1 MRAGFLL
8 ACLLAA
14 GTVWGAHTARVV
26 RAHPWLTRGLERES
40 LVGVRFLH
48 DAEAGS
54 VWGGGLKTITFSF
67 RLEGCAKGDLS
78 DFRLWRLPYTA
89 NYGFHEPIATRL
101 DDGAVMTRSETGD
114 ASSTAFTVTFAL
126 RDAPAD
132 YGEPGWVFPSTPSR
146 AESDALWLTAT
157 IAPTLSRD
165 ARIWVDVADAT
176 LTLNGCP
183 FAVANGKARAPHRV
197 YPQKFRINA
206 YLRDDYMKGAGD
218 RTSDI
223 LDDAPAKRLA
233 GLTDIMFATLNIGY
247 DASAKTFTIPIAGQY
262 ANAIR
267 RAQTLREEHGADHVR
282 IFASL
287 GKGSYDASI
296 GAFPLAWA
304 ARDANRAAFVQA
316 LVEMME
322 DHALDGLDIDWEYPN
337 YNSASKPRP
346 ESEIGDFR
354 RYGLLL
360 RDLSEA
366 FFDRGWELC
375 VCVNDSGWGLPGW
388 VNDNWGGA
396 HQASEMG
403 EIFAAADFVNS
414 MAYGPWPTFLGNT
427 CMTRSLNVCQR
438 QWAIPAR
445 RILVGQ
451 AVYSNASVHFGYDQC
466 RGWARTTHSDPF
478 DRLDCDTLWMAWE
491 NPNLAEDNDRKRGDY
506 RGYTG
511 PTTFRAKC
519 ARVPRDEGSVYAGQ
533 TLGGVMTWGYY
544 SDSPWEDPDRM
555 SLGLAQWQTV
565 WPRDYTLPTPP
576 RADDGAYLLDSAED
590 WWWFQENPGCDVRL
604 AADLTLDHDP
614 LPIPSFSGTLDG
626 AGHTITL
633 PPNTWIV
640 SVGDAALFRSL
651 AGATIRDLTVRLE
664 GRVVSLADRAGDT
677 AVNKNAHSLAGDG
690 RAALLATSM
699 TSGTL
704 ENVTLVVA
712 PGAEIQGAKQA
723 AVAVANVYASGPL
736 ALRGVR
742 IRIEGVVRANASN
755 SAGTANTTLAHP
767 CVGGL
772 IGWLGNDPASPAAT
786 VADCSVTLAATARLA
801 NETGTGDG
809 VAPVV
814 GHLHYGEPTFANVDV
829 RWASGAALQAVSS
842 LAHSPMPWIASYWES
857 DRPALAAATG
867 RVIPSDAEAAAAL
880 RARWASYWMETLAPF
895 GRPGFRLLLR

>member
-304 ARDANRAAFVQA
+304 ARDANRAAFVQSCIQAMHDLGADGMDVDFEYCVTDQQHRDFAGFMGA
-316 LVEMME
+316 LK
-322 DHALDGLDIDWEYPN
+322 D
-337 YNSASKPRP
+337 
-346 ESEIGDFR
+346 
-354 RYGLLL
+354 
-360 RDLSEA
+360 A
-366 FFDRGWELC
+366 FMAKGKGWEL
-375 VCVNDSGWGLPGW
+375 
-388 VNDNWGGA
+388 
-396 HQASEMG
+396 
-403 EIFAAADFVNS
+403 S
-414 MAYGPWPTFLGNT
+414 MAVTPYHNLPKNAALATVDSINVMAYDGPLNAPYSRMSNFFQNLHSLG
-427 CMTRSLNVCQR
+427 V
-438 QWAIPAR
+438 PDR
-445 RILVGQ
+445 RIVMGQ
-451 AVYSNASVHFGYDQC
+451 AIYGGY
-466 RGWARTTHSDPF
+466 G
-478 DRLDCDTLWMAWE
+478 
-491 NPNLAEDNDRKRGDY
+491 
-506 RGYTG
+506 
-511 PTTFRAKC
+511 
-519 ARVPRDEGSVYAGQ
+519 
-533 TLGGVMTWGYY
+533 
-544 SDSPWEDPDRM
+544 
-555 SLGLAQWQTV
+555 
-565 WPRDYTLPTPP
+565 
-576 RADDGAYLLDSAED
+576 
-590 WWWFQENPGCDVRL
+590 
-604 AADLTLDHDP
+604 
-614 LPIPSFSGTLDG
+614 I
-626 AGHTITL
+626 
-633 PPNTWIV
+633 
-640 SVGDAALFRSL
+640 
-651 AGATIRDLTVRLE
+651 
-664 GRVVSLADRAGDT
+664 
-677 AVNKNAHSLAGDG
+677 
-690 RAALLATSM
+690 
-699 TSGTL
+699 
-704 ENVTLVVA
+704 
-712 PGAEIQGAKQA
+712 
-723 AVAVANVYASGPL
+723 
-736 ALRGVR
+736 
-742 IRIEGVVRANASN
+742 
-755 SAGTANTTLAHP
+755 
-767 CVGGL
+767 
-772 IGWLGNDPASPAAT
+772 
-786 VADCSVTLAATARLA
+786 
-801 NETGTGDG
+801 
-809 VAPVV
+809 
-814 GHLHYGEPTFANVDV
+814 
-829 RWASGAALQAVSS
+829 
-842 LAHSPMPWIASYWES
+842 
-857 DRPALAAATG
+857 
-867 RVIPSDAEAAAAL
+867 
-880 RARWASYWMETLAPF
+880 
-895 GRPGFRLLLR
+895 